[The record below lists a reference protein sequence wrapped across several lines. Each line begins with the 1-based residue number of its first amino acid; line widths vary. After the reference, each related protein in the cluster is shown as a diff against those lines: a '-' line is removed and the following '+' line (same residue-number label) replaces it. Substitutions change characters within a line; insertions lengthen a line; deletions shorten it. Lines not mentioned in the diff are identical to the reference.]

1 MYIYIFIDIYTIYMY
16 IYIFIYILDIYINSE
31 KLLEIFYIVT
41 NSFTLPL
48 DNDPRTIRGIMKN
61 L

>member
-1 MYIYIFIDIYTIYMY
+1 MY

-31 KLLEIFYIVT
+31 KLLEIFYSVT
-41 NSFTLPL
+41 NSFTLRL